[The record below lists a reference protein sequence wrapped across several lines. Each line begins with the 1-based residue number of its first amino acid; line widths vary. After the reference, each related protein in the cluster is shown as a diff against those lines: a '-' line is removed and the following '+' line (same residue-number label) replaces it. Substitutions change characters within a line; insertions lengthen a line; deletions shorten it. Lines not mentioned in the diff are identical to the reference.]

1 MNALYVISGLGILT
15 LVAEFANFRRLLTPL
30 IFIGLLVAGWF
41 VWIDWGTATTYFQ
54 EMLFFDQSSLA
65 FAGLIIDVTLFWFW
79 MASPWL
85 QTESHQTDRMS
96 LVLFVVAGA
105 VLLCSFN
112 NLAMLFL
119 GIEIMSIPLY
129 VLAGSRKE
137 SISSTEAAFKYFLM
151 GSFATGFLLFGI
163 ALIYGATGS
172 FNITTVSESLWISGD
187 MAAFIYPG
195 ILLLLVGL
203 AFKISAVPF
212 HFWAPDVYEG
222 SPSEITALMS
232 TVVKI
237 GAIAAFIRIFSA
249 LHEAFAS
256 WAVVLQV
263 MMILTLIVP
272 NITAVYQSSV
282 KRMLAYSSVGHVG
295 FLLLAFVAASAAGTR
310 ADGVIFYYLT
320 AYSFSSLA
328 AFAVLTIVERQT
340 GSTSIDSFRGLNA
353 RHPLL
358 AFTMTVAMMSL
369 AGIPPLSGFFA
380 KYMVLAS
387 ALSQGYVIVVILAV
401 AMSLV
406 GVYYYFRVIVA
417 MYFGEPSTSS
427 DTVSTATKVLLILLV
442 AAIVAVGIFP
452 DLIRF

>member
-15 LVAEFANFRRLLTPL
+15 LVAEFANFKKLLPAL
-30 IFIGLLVAGWF
+30 IFVGLVAAGWF
-41 VWIDWGTATTYFQ
+41 IWMDWGTATTYFQ
-54 EMLFFDQSSLA
+54 EMLVFDQPALA
-65 FAGLIIDVTLFWFW
+65 FAGLIIDVTLLWFW
-79 MASPWL
+79 MASSWFH
-85 QTESHQTDRMS
+85 TDSHQTDRMS

-129 VLAGSRKE
+129 VLAGSRKN
-137 SISSTEAAFKYFLM
+137 STSSTEAAFKYFLM

-172 FNITTVSESLWISGD
+172 FNIKTISDALWISGD
-187 MAAFIYPG
+187 TAGFVYPG

-222 SPSEITALMS
+222 SPTEITALMS

-249 LHEAFAS
+249 LHETYAS

-295 FLLLAFVAASAAGTR
+295 FLLLAFVAATAAGTR
-310 ADGVIFYYLT
+310 ADSVIYYYLT
-320 AYSFSSLA
+320 AYAFSSLA
-328 AFAVLTIVERQT
+328 AFTVLTIVERQT
-340 GSTSIDSFRGLNA
+340 GSTSIESFRGLNA
-353 RHPLL
+353 KHPLL

-401 AMSLV
+401 IMSLV
-406 GVYYYFRVIVA
+406 GVYYYFRVIVT
-417 MYFGEPSTSS
+417 MYFGEPPTSS
-427 DTVSTATKVLLILLV
+427 DTVKPLTKVLLILLV